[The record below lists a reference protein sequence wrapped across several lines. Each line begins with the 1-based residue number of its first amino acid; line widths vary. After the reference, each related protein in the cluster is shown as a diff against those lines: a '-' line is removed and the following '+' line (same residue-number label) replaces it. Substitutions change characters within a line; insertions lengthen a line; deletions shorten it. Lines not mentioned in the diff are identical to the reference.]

1 MSRSSNGSSGENG
14 SGIRLGID
22 IGGTFTDAVFHDA
35 DGSIRT
41 AKASTTPS
49 DITQGVMEA
58 IEKVEASVPG
68 VDAFVHGTTVALN
81 ALLEG
86 KTPKVGLI
94 TTRGF
99 RDVLEIMRTNRPD
112 MYNLQQQKPT
122 PLVARRR
129 RLEVDCRMN
138 HLGET
143 IEPVDIDQVRSIA
156 EALSAD
162 GIESVA
168 VCLLHAYAN
177 AEHERA
183 VELALGENGSKLSV
197 SISSE
202 ISRMSREFERTST
215 TVINA
220 ATKPI
225 VSSYLE
231 RLEQSLAEAGFG
243 GQVMIMQSNGGHMSA
258 ADARRRPVAT
268 LMSGPVGGV
277 AGAAALT
284 RRSDEALDLLTLD
297 IGGTSA
303 DAAIIDKG
311 DPVTRTVGHVGRW
324 PVMVPMVDIEAI
336 GAGGG
341 SIARVDE
348 FGALSVGPESAG
360 AEPGPVSYGKGGTE
374 PTVTDANLILGRI
387 NPGNFLGGAMQ
398 LDVEGARD
406 AIEQA
411 IAKGYGMSCEE
422 AAEGVITVVNSN
434 MVRFLRE
441 AVIGRGYDPRSFS
454 LLAYGGAGPLHAC
467 ELAEALELKQ
477 VLVPVHPGTFS
488 AFGILTADARYDL
501 DKMVMGVELAA
512 GDLESMLSE
521 LEADG
526 RKQLEGEGLVH
537 GDVDSIRTAE
547 LRYVGQDHPLA
558 VEFPAAG
565 NGAGAN
571 GSRDFI
577 RLAEDLF
584 HEKHRRL
591 YGFQRDDTP
600 VELVRLQVSVIG
612 RTSTLGDAGS
622 GPKLPKRTK
631 EPDATAMRAV
641 HCEGDARDASIF
653 TRDELSPADRI
664 SGPSVVE
671 EGGSTTYVPPRW
683 VLTVLEDGTLH
694 LAALDAGST
703 NGKQG

>member
-1 MSRSSNGSSGENG
+1 
-14 SGIRLGID
+14 
-22 IGGTFTDAVFHDA
+22 
-35 DGSIRT
+35 
-41 AKASTTPS
+41 
-49 DITQGVMEA
+49 
-58 IEKVEASVPG
+58 
-68 VDAFVHGTTVALN
+68 
-81 ALLEG
+81 
-86 KTPKVGLI
+86 
-94 TTRGF
+94 
-99 RDVLEIMRTNRPD
+99 
-112 MYNLQQQKPT
+112 
-122 PLVARRR
+122 
-129 RLEVDCRMN
+129 
-138 HLGET
+138 
-143 IEPVDIDQVRSIA
+143 
-156 EALSAD
+156 
-162 GIESVA
+162 
-168 VCLLHAYAN
+168 
-177 AEHERA
+177 
-183 VELALGENGSKLSV
+183 
-197 SISSE
+197 
-202 ISRMSREFERTST
+202 
-215 TVINA
+215 
-220 ATKPI
+220 
-225 VSSYLE
+225 
-231 RLEQSLAEAGFG
+231 
-243 GQVMIMQSNGGHMSA
+243 
-258 ADARRRPVAT
+258 
-268 LMSGPVGGV
+268 
-277 AGAAALT
+277 
-284 RRSDEALDLLTLD
+284 
-297 IGGTSA
+297 
-303 DAAIIDKG
+303 
-311 DPVTRTVGHVGRW
+311 
-324 PVMVPMVDIEAI
+324 
-336 GAGGG
+336 
-341 SIARVDE
+341 
-348 FGALSVGPESAG
+348 
-360 AEPGPVSYGKGGTE
+360 
-374 PTVTDANLILGRI
+374 
-387 NPGNFLGGAMQ
+387 
-398 LDVEGARD
+398 
-406 AIEQA
+406 
-411 IAKGYGMSCEE
+411 MSCEE